1 MALKISLII
10 GLLTIFYQD
19 MRYRA
24 VYWLIFPF
32 LLVVLVILSL
42 EKNTYSDLIF
52 HSSLNVGFLIAQFL
66 FLTAYFSLKK
76 RSWVNIT
83 SGYLG
88 WGDILFLISVAFY
101 LSPGNYLV
109 FYISS
114 LMIVLLVSLLKMS
127 ISKEEESKIPLA
139 GLQALLF
146 ALLVITDWMLES
158 FTITND
164 SWILTYLHV

>member
-1 MALKISLII
+1 MLMKASLII
-10 GLLTIFYQD
+10 GLVLIFYQD
-19 MRYRA
+19 IRYRA
-24 VYWLIFPF
+24 VYWIAFPF
-32 LLVVLVILSL
+32 LLSVLLILSV
-42 EKNTYSDLIF
+42 EQNTYSDLLF
-52 HSSLNVGFLIAQFL
+52 HSGLNVAFLLVQFL

-76 RSWVNIT
+76 RCWVNIT

-114 LMIVLLVSLLKMS
+114 LTIVLLVSLLKMA
-127 ISKEEESKIPLA
+127 ISKKENNKIPLA

-146 ALLVITDWMLES
+146 AMIVIADWMLES
-158 FTITND
+158 FAITND
-164 SWILTYLHV
+164 AWILSYLHV

>member
-66 FLTAYFSLKK
+66 FLT
-76 RSWVNIT
+76 
-83 SGYLG
+83 
-88 WGDILFLISVAFY
+88 LFLF
-101 LSPGNYLV
+101 
-109 FYISS
+109 
-114 LMIVLLVSLLKMS
+114 K
-127 ISKEEESKIPLA
+127 K
-139 GLQALLF
+139 
-146 ALLVITDWMLES
+146 T
-158 FTITND
+158 
-164 SWILTYLHV
+164 